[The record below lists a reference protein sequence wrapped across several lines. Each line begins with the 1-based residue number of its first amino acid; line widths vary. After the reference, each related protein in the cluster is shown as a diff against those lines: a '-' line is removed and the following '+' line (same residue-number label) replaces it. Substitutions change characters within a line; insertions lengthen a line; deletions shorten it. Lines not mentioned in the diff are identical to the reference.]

1 MAGEVV
7 KVKQGISKLIEC
19 DDGISPTVTSD
30 NNWFKLG
37 CSKNALKS
45 ELARQCS
52 DLGPGLVNAILSQ
65 FEKQTSAL
73 RFETANKQDIVYVG
87 IEFMSDAMTE
97 VETAI
102 IESLKE
108 VKASASLSWD
118 EQAYIFPA
126 SVRET
131 FFNLELTTSMVP
143 ERLDNFPVRTVK
155 QALRF
160 LMLKKTPEGAPLF
173 NTMDEAV
180 GCNLSSECS
189 VTSEVCA
196 TYPEMYKTKK
206 NFIAP
211 LVVQKSVLD
220 QQTEEG
226 SGVYE
231 QLFRDFLAVS
241 SPDYISNRVMIAPGG
256 KTIEVTPRVVN
267 YKMTNPLYVPYGAPD
282 AMLDVEDQDE
292 LLEDKLFER
301 HTKTI
306 HLTQNSCLEKQV
318 MNRHAPWY
326 TV

>member
-1 MAGEVV
+1 M
-7 KVKQGISKLIEC
+7 
-19 DDGISPTVTSD
+19 
-30 NNWFKLG
+30 
-37 CSKNALKS
+37 
-45 ELARQCS
+45 
-52 DLGPGLVNAILSQ
+52 
-65 FEKQTSAL
+65 
-73 RFETANKQDIVYVG
+73 
-87 IEFMSDAMTE
+87 
-97 VETAI
+97 
-102 IESLKE
+102 
-108 VKASASLSWD
+108 
-118 EQAYIFPA
+118 
-126 SVRET
+126 RET

-231 QLFRDFLAVS
+231 QVQFSHHAGAPTPLTRVVQLFRDFLAVS
-241 SPDYISNRVMIAPGG
+241 NPEYIGNRVMIAPGG

-267 YKMTNPLYVPYGAPD
+267 FKMTNPLYVPYGKLHCA
-282 AMLDVEDQDE
+282 ALVLDH
-292 LLEDKLFER
+292 R
-301 HTKTI
+301 
-306 HLTQNSCLEKQV
+306 LTFRKCRSPG
-318 MNRHAPWY
+318 RHARCGRPGR
-326 TV
+326 TARG